1 MNLSNRYYL
10 SSESVQGRPAPQI
23 LPIRIY
29 GDETLRKKCR
39 PVEKIDKEIRNF
51 AADLVATMYE
61 KDGVGLAAPQVGIDL
76 CMFVVDPDWF
86 RTNQKNPTIF
96 INPKFLAISGI
107 TSQEEGCLSL
117 PEIFAEVK
125 RAEKIEIEATDL
137 EGNRKR
143 YEIEGFFARAVQH
156 ENDHLDGILFID
168 RISKL
173 KLLSLKWKLKNLEQ
187 KTDRSGV
194 NLDTYFTDKEND
206 IHRNS

>member
-1 MNLSNRYYL
+1 MNQLNRYYL
-10 SSESVQGRPAPQI
+10 SPDPSQGRSSPRI

-29 GDETLRKKCR
+29 GDGILRKKCQ
-39 PVEKIDKEIRNF
+39 PVKEIDNEIRSF

-61 KDGVGLAAPQVGIDL
+61 KDGVGLAAPQVGVDL
-76 CMFVVDPDWF
+76 CIFVVDPDWYK
-86 RTNQKNPTIF
+86 TNQKKPTVF
-96 INPKFLAISGI
+96 INPKFISMSGV
-107 TSQEEGCLSL
+107 TAQDEGCLSL
-117 PEIFAEVK
+117 PEIYAEVK
-125 RAEKIEIEATDL
+125 RAEKIEIEALDL

-173 KLLSLKWKLKNLEQ
+173 KLLSLKWKLKDLEQ
-187 KTDRSGV
+187 KTDRNGV
-194 NLDTYFTDKEND
+194 NLDYYFTDNQND